1 MRCGAVLIFSVAFAV
16 NQGKEVSDRL
26 AEAETE
32 RACQEVALTT
42 LKAQVLP
49 LLPSLLPAAASWSLL
64 LVGVVVVVLVGA
76 VFLFGVLSSVFDP
89 RGCHCYSPRHCCR
102 PILLLQAESPC
113 RTCCLSP
120 PHFHRPSFPPHP
132 LSHNIRRG
140 EQLEELRRGAA
151 AGDAALREAAKL
163 KKVLEGALQQPTS
176 APNRSS
182 DADSPAAATDTG
194 TAVPATATAG
204 TVSGKG
210 GLRVPGGVIGTGHRA
225 GIESLVDLAERLL
238 RRADSVD
245 RELEAVRD
253 ALTTARCEIGE
264 GDCVRTCVGV
274 VVVVVMVH

>member
-1 MRCGAVLIFSVAFAV
+1 M
-16 NQGKEVSDRL
+16 SDRL
-26 AEAETE
+26 AEVETK

-42 LKAQVLP
+42 LKAQVLR
-49 LLPSLLPAAASWSLL
+49 LLLLLLLSLL
-64 LVGVVVVVLVGA
+64 LQQLLQLVD
-76 VFLFGVLSSVFDP
+76 LYCLLVLSLSFLLVLFFCLVCCLLSLIPVDATVI
-89 RGCHCYSPRHCCR
+89 HLVHCCR

-210 GLRVPGGVIGTGHRA
+210 GLRVPGGVIETGHRA
-225 GIESLVDLAERLL
+225 GIESLVELAERLL

-264 GDCVRTCVGV
+264 GDCVRTWWWWW
-274 VVVVVMVH
+274 